1 MALSEKLV
9 EFTDRAKILQKEYLQ
24 AFLEK
29 KDHKTIVIPITKS
42 EEDAQGNIANKS
54 EAELKRHIFQMMD
67 QLHEVNKKLQE
78 EYFRKSV
85 QNKNLADYV
94 AFYYQIKNDLE

>member
-1 MALSEKLV
+1 
-9 EFTDRAKILQKEYLQ
+9 
-24 AFLEK
+24 
-29 KDHKTIVIPITKS
+29 
-42 EEDAQGNIANKS
+42 
-54 EAELKRHIFQMMD
+54 MMD

-78 EYFRKSV
+78 EYFGKSV